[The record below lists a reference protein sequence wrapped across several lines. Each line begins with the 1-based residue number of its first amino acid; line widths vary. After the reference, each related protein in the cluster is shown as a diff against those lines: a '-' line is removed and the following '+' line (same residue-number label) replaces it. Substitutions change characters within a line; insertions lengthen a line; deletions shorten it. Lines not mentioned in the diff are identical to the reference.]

1 MTKLAAALARPAV
14 VVAGDYSAGKS
25 SFIKRMFTE
34 FGIEVPA
41 SLHIRADAT
50 TDDVHRYE
58 MGRIDIVDTPGF
70 QSRRPDHDDLALAG
84 VRDAALVVVVLAM
97 RIAFGRDVLDSL
109 MFAVAPTASSNPF
122 LRLIAGEEPTVPSSS
137 TTLHSLPASVSIS
150 HFPATAPS
158 LT

>member
-1 MTKLAAALARPAV
+1 MTNLAAPLARPAV

-70 QSRRPDHDDLALAG
+70 QSRRADHDL
-84 VRDAALVVVVLAM
+84 
-97 RIAFGRDVLDSL
+97 SL
-109 MFAVAPTASSNPF
+109 IHISEPT
-122 LRLIAGEEPTVPSSS
+122 RLIIRSRLPSS
-137 TTLHSLPASVSIS
+137 A
-150 HFPATAPS
+150 
-158 LT
+158 